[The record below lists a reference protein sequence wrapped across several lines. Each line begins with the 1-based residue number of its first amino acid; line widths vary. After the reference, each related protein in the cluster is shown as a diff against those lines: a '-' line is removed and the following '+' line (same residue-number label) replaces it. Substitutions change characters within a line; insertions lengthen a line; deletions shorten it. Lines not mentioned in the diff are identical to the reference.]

1 MKKLLALLLVLAMA
15 LSLVA
20 CGAKAPA
27 EAPAADVAMQY
38 IKAEEAKELLEND
51 EYVFFDIR
59 KAADSSANSIPGAE
73 AWDMDAAKEGDAEA
87 GKATMTEATKDLD
100 KKIILVCY
108 SGKRY
113 AQAATNALS
122 AIGYDMSKVFT
133 LEGGFTNWSA
143 TYTDLTTAGVPY
155 EAPAATEAPV
165 VEEPKYEAITDLVL
179 SGGAPSTFN
188 ILNTE
193 TSKDRT
199 FLINLVE
206 GLCDNN
212 NKGQMIPAVAKEW
225 GSKDGGKTWTFTL
238 RDNAKWVD
246 INGNEKANVTAYDWA
261 TGMEWILNYHKNSS
275 FNTANLVQN
284 IAGAQE
290 YLDYTKSLEAAEALA
305 LTWGEGSKFAEMVG
319 IETPDA
325 YTIIYTCV
333 TETPYFDSLTTT
345 SSLYPLAQGL
355 IDEVGVEGVNAVNNE
370 TMWYNSCYT
379 MTTYE
384 HGGEIILTKNPLY
397 WDTDCTLFNTV
408 TFVTVESQDMA
419 YMMYENGE
427 LDRVS
432 VGQSQAKEIMD
443 DPNHKFY
450 DYVVKGH
457 PGGTSNHMQL
467 NYSKNFPDGTK
478 DVQWNTAVANEA
490 FRKAMYYGI
499 DFTDYF
505 KCFNAVDPM
514 ACTNDFTTCE
524 GVCYT
529 SNGED
534 YVELVR
540 ERLGMDAPSNDK
552 IAHLNAEKAA
562 KYLEQAKKELADAGL
577 TFPIVIEYYT
587 DNNQGALDNAAV
599 LKQCIEDAMG
609 TDFVEVKIGTYVKLA
624 DVRDS
629 ATQAFAIFGYGGVVA
644 DPSTYLR
651 HYLYNDTAW
660 WTNKYLHTVDLPE
673 DSDIVA
679 VMKEY
684 TELYNKAYAIVD
696 DNDARFAAFA
706 EAEALLHEHAITVPC
721 YVTNGL
727 MLTRIHPGSQ
737 MVSKLAGTDNKM
749 KNWVT
754 NVDGFTREQVEAGIN

>member
-1 MKKLLALLLVLAMA
+1 MKKLIAMLLVLATV
-15 LSLVA
+15 LSLAA

-27 EAPAADVAMQY
+27 ASSDVAMQY

-73 AWDMDAAKEGDAEA
+73 AWDMDAAKNGDAEA
-87 GKATMTEATKDLD
+87 GKATMTEATKGLD

-133 LEGGFTNWSA
+133 LEGGFTNWSE
-143 TYTDLTTAGVPY
+143 TYTELTTAGEVY
-155 EAPAATEAPV
+155 VAPTEAEK
-165 VEEPKYEAITDLVL
+165 VEQPEYEAITDLRL

-193 TSKDRT
+193 TSNDRV

-225 GSKDGGKTWTFTL
+225 GTKDGGKTWTFTL

-261 TGMEWILNYHKNSS
+261 TGMEWILNFHKNSN

-290 YLDYTKSLEAAEALA
+290 YLDYTKSLEASEALA

-325 YTIIYTCV
+325 YTIIYTCIK
-333 TETPYFDSLTTT
+333 ETPYFDSLTTT

-355 IDEVGVEGVNAVNNE
+355 IDEVGVENVNAVTNE

-384 HGGEIILTKNPLY
+384 HGGEIILEKNPLY

-408 TFVTVESQDMA
+408 TYVTVESKDMA
-419 YMMYENGE
+419 YMLYENGE
-427 LDRVS
+427 LDMIS
-432 VGQSQAKEIMD
+432 LGQSQIQAIME
-443 DPNHKFY
+443 DPNHPFY
-450 DYVVKGH
+450 DYVV
-457 PGGTSNHMQL
+457 PGLPGRTSNHMQL
-467 NYSKNFPDGTK
+467 NYDKNFPDGTK

-505 KCFNAVDPM
+505 KCFNSVDPM
-514 ACTNDFTTCE
+514 ACTNDFITRS
-524 GVCYT
+524 GVSYT

-540 ERLGMDAPSNDK
+540 ANLGMDAASKDK
-552 IAHLNAEKAA
+552 IAHLDADKAA
-562 KYLEQAKKELADAGL
+562 KYLDQAKKELADAGL

-624 DVRDS
+624 DVRDA

-651 HYLYNDTAW
+651 HYLYDNTAW
-660 WTNKYLHTVDLPE
+660 WTNKYLHTVNLPE
-673 DSDIVA
+673 DSEIVA
-679 VMKEY
+679 IVKEF
-684 TELYNKAYAIVD
+684 TDLYNKANAIVD
-696 DNDARFAAFA
+696 DNDARMAAFA
-706 EAEALLHEHAITVPC
+706 EAEALLQEHAITIPC
-721 YVTNGL
+721 YITNGL
-727 MLTRIHPGSQ
+727 QLTRVDPNSLMISQ
-737 MVSKLAGTDNKM
+737 LAGMDNKM

-754 NVDGFTREQVEAGIN
+754 NVDGFTREIIEANAN